1 MVEFAPMEA
10 PSGPGSIVLLTR
22 LARVVYRRSNEELL
36 GIRLKHLMALAY
48 LREHQEASQ
57 QAFSE
62 GMHLDANNCVLLL
75 NELEGLGFA
84 TRQRDPLDRRRHL
97 LTITEAGRSALERA
111 ERAQQT
117 IEGDVLGAL
126 SAEERATLNDLL
138 ARALDG
144 AKTPA

>member
-1 MVEFAPMEA
+1 MEVA
-10 PSGPGSIVLLTR
+10 SGPGSIVLLTR
-22 LARVVYRRSNEELL
+22 LARVVYRRSGEDLL

-48 LREHQEASQ
+48 LREHQQASQ

-84 TRQRDPLDRRRHL
+84 TRQRDPSDRRRHL
-97 LTITEAGRSALERA
+97 LTLTDAGRAALEHA

-117 IEGDVLGAL
+117 IEGDVLAAL
-126 SAEERATLNDLL
+126 SPEERATLNDLL
-138 ARALDG
+138 SRALEG
-144 AKTPA
+144 TRTPPSDV

>member
-1 MVEFAPMEA
+1 MET

-22 LARVVYRRSNEELL
+22 LARVVYRRSTEDLL

-48 LREHQEASQ
+48 LREHEHATQ

-75 NELEGLGFA
+75 NELETLGFA
-84 TRQRDPLDRRRHL
+84 TRRRDPDDRRRHL
-97 LTITEAGRSALERA
+97 LTLTGPGRAALEHA

-126 SAEERATLNDLL
+126 SPDERATLNDLL
-138 ARALDG
+138 SRALDG
-144 AKTPA
+144 SRVPA

>member
-1 MVEFAPMEA
+1 MRAMDA
-10 PSGPGSIVLLTR
+10 SSGPGPIVLLTR
-22 LARVVYRRSNEELL
+22 LARVVYRRSGEDLL

-48 LREHQEASQ
+48 LREHEQASQ

-75 NELEGLGFA
+75 NELEALGFA
-84 TRQRDPLDRRRHL
+84 TRQRDPSDRRRHL
-97 LTITEAGRSALERA
+97 VTLTDSGRAALEHA
-111 ERAQQT
+111 ERAQRT

-126 SAEERATLNDLL
+126 SAEEKATLNDLL

-144 AKTPA
+144 S

>member
-1 MVEFAPMEA
+1 MTT

-22 LARVVYRRSNEELL
+22 LARVVYRRSSEDLL

-48 LREHQEASQ
+48 LREHEEASQ
-57 QAFSE
+57 QTFSE
-62 GMHLDANNCVLLL
+62 AMHLDANNCVLLL

-84 TRQRDPLDRRRHL
+84 TRQRDPSDRRRHL
-97 LTITEAGRSALERA
+97 LATTEAGRAALEHA

-126 SAEERATLNDLL
+126 TDEERATLNDLL
-138 ARALDG
+138 ARALAG
-144 AKTPA
+144 ASTPPVSV

>member
-1 MVEFAPMEA
+1 MEA

-22 LARVVYRRSNEELL
+22 LARVVYRRSSEELL

-84 TRQRDPLDRRRHL
+84 TRQRDPSDRRRHL
-97 LTITEAGRSALERA
+97 LTITEAGQSALEHA

-117 IEGDVLGAL
+117 IEGDLLGAL
-126 SAEERATLNDLL
+126 SEDERATLNGLL
-138 ARALDG
+138 SRALDG
-144 AKTPA
+144 TRAS